1 MDRIPYMTQVNF
13 MCTNPPTDQHL
24 SIIQDFVN
32 TTVARFFSSIN
43 DVSDDI
49 DSMVESL
56 IDYTKLCSDAIN
68 DNDNIPLSIWI
79 DNVYTIKFID
89 GKFYYEQGLEE
100 AKPVKMGLEKLKN
113 IFIDDNINNADVLL
127 VMINVTVKGVP
138 ASVIDFP
145 YHREEV

>member
-1 MDRIPYMTQVNF
+1 MDRIPYMTQINF
-13 MCTNPPTDQHL
+13 MCTDQPTDQHL

-32 TTVARFFSSIN
+32 ITVARFFSSIN
-43 DVSDDI
+43 DVPDDI
-49 DSMVESL
+49 DSIIESL
-56 IDYTKLCSDAIN
+56 IDYTKPCSDAIN

-100 AKPVKMGLEKLKN
+100 AEPVKMGLEELKN